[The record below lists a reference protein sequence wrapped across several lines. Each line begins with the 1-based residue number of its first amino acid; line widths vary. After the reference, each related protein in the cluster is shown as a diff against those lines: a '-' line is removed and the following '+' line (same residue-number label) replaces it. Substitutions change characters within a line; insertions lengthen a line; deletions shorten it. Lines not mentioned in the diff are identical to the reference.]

1 MKDYIEERAIEIASY
16 IIEKKATVRQ
26 TAKKFGISKSTV
38 HKDVTDRLIQI
49 NPDLAARARKEDG
62 ALIVCGSFYLA
73 GEIRDMLLAKFGG
86 KN

>member
-1 MKDYIEERAIEIASY
+1 MIPAGSCREALA
-16 IIEKKATVRQ
+16 
-26 TAKKFGISKSTV
+26 
-38 HKDVTDRLIQI
+38 
-49 NPDLAARARKEDG
+49 LAARARKEDG